1 MRSFLVQDAKMRKAV
16 DVCACIPDRDGPVLR
31 LHIQPPKSRN
41 SATEGEDIKEGRTYR
56 KGFVPNPKEKEVDA
70 KKTIIK
76 YELYSTIG

>member
-1 MRSFLVQDAKMRKAV
+1 MRKAV

-31 LHIQPPKSRN
+31 HIQPPKSRN
-41 SATEGEDIKEGRTYR
+41 SATEGEDIKEGRTSYR